1 MPDTAGLETLDY
13 LAVVGYLAVTWYIAY
28 RATRKT
34 EDTEDFFLGGREMP
48 WFVVG
53 LSIMATLLSTNTY
66 LGAPGEMIKNGPA
79 YFVGYCMYPVIY
91 LIVSRLWIPF
101 FMRLRLTSAYE
112 YLERRFD
119 FRARLL
125 GDFLFLAMR
134 LGWMSMVVYT
144 GSLAMAEMTPGPLQR
159 FADLFHEGLNPI
171 YPVIVAVGVVA
182 TIYACVGGIKA
193 VIWTDVLQA
202 VMLFGGVFVI
212 IGYTMLSEGTGP
224 TAWWAA
230 IKAEGGG
237 GTGRLQWIAGFD
249 IAERTTVLWACL
261 SVISWSSCTHCCDQV
276 ALQRYFSTTS
286 AQAARRSFIV
296 SLVTSAVIG
305 VLLAV
310 SGLALRYF
318 YMRHAD
324 ALGGDMTPATGAD
337 KLMPRFFA
345 DVLPAGFGGLILV
358 SFLCDALQT
367 LGSGVNSIAAIISR
381 DTAQHG
387 GGPEAGRIRF
397 ARISTLFVGTL
408 TTVLAVGAAYYA
420 LHSKATIFDMLPRM
434 FNMFLGPL
442 AVMFMIGMFYR
453 RATPGLTIAVVLIT
467 QFVSSLWSWWGE
479 VPNLLNRVALPAA
492 AERWTSIL
500 GTMQNAAGET
510 VPRTPSVL
518 LAVFAPVAFGLL
530 LGAIGSKLFG
540 RDDHPGVA
548 FTRKSVLSRPSERS
562 DGT

>member
-1 MPDTAGLETLDY
+1 MPDSAGLETLDY

-28 RATRKT
+28 RATKRTK
-34 EDTEDFFLGGREMP
+34 DAEDFFLGGRSMP
-48 WFVVG
+48 WFIVG

-79 YFVGYCMYPVIY
+79 YFFGYAAYPIIY
-91 LIVSRLWIPF
+91 CIVAYLWIPF
-101 FMRLRLTSAYE
+101 FMRLRMTSAYE

-125 GDFLFLAMR
+125 GDLLFLAMR

-144 GSLAMAEMTPGPLQR
+144 GSLAMAEMAPGPLR
-159 FADLFHEGLNPI
+159 AVADAFYEGLNPI
-171 YPVIVAVGVVA
+171 YPVIVAVGVAA

-202 VMLFGGVFVI
+202 VMLFGGVGVI
-212 IGYTMLSEGTGP
+212 IGYTMLSEGNGP
-224 TAWWAA
+224 TAWWTA
-230 IKAEGGG
+230 IQADGG
-237 GTGRLQWIAGFD
+237 GTGKLQWFAGFD

-261 SVISWSSCTHCCDQV
+261 SVITWSSCTHCCDQV

-286 AQAARRSFIV
+286 ATAARRSFVV
-296 SLVTSAVIG
+296 SLVSSAVIG
-305 VLLAV
+305 LLLAV
-310 SGLALRYF
+310 SGLALRYY

-324 ALGGDMTPATGAD
+324 YLSGGMTAATGAD

-387 GGPEAGRIRF
+387 GGPEAQRIRF
-397 ARISTLFVGTL
+397 ARISTLFVGAL

-453 RATPGLTIAVVLIT
+453 RATPSLTITVVLVT
-467 QFVSSLWSWWGE
+467 QLMSSLWSWWGE
-479 VPNLLNRVALPAA
+479 VPGLLNRFGLMGA

-500 GTMQNAAGET
+500 GTMPNAAGEM

-518 LAVFAPVAFGLL
+518 LAVFMPVAFGLL
-530 LGAIGSKLFG
+530 LGAIASLLFG

-548 FTRKSVLSRPSERS
+548 FTWKNVLSRPSERS
-562 DGT
+562 DVT